1 MKLVELIRGMDMKID
16 LTKETI
22 SMLDKTLDE
31 KIAYINQ
38 ETWINYPLAQN
49 TLNQF
54 ENILKHEQGK
64 TRVTSVLLVGS
75 PNNGKT
81 SILQRFIDLHPSYDL
96 FATNPEKLTKEFFE
110 KYNATGIPLIY
121 IVSPSEPSET
131 RLYGEILKSINTPF
145 KESESVSR
153 KQYLVEYYLGILN
166 VEMLIIDEIHNI
178 LSGSVARQKQML
190 NAIKN
195 LSNNLKIPI
204 ILSGTKDAL
213 RAVST
218 DTQISSR
225 FRPAYLTKWK
235 MDKNYVNL
243 LATILTTLPLSK
255 ESDILNPKTAQEILN
270 ISDGNIGDII
280 GLLKKAT
287 IYALKNNKEKIT
299 IDEIKNCGYSSTAN
313 TKQYEALLDI

>member
-1 MKLVELIRGMDMKID
+1 MKID